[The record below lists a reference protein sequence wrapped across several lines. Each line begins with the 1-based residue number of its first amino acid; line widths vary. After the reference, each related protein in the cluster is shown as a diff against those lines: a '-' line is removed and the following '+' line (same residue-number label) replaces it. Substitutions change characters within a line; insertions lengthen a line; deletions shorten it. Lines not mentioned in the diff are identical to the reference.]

1 MTTRLLSTAE
11 RDEASRVFGLSLRL
25 EAVRLDEGVRWT
37 STVAGWHARLRGL
50 PPPSAH
56 AITLG
61 YHVYMPVVLET
72 SQARIVSGDI
82 NDMGWLIHELTH
94 AWQFQHVGWAY
105 LAQAIGEQVRLGPKA
120 YDYGG
125 EAGLRAAHAAGL
137 RFAHFKREQQ
147 ADMARDFYFALKRG
161 RDVSAWQPYMLE
173 LQAA

>member
-1 MTTRLLSTAE
+1 MTSRLLSSSE
-11 RDEASRVFGLSLRL
+11 RNEASRVFGLSLRL
-25 EAVRLDEGVRWT
+25 DAVRVHEGVSWT
-37 STVAGWHARLRGL
+37 STVARWHNQLRGL
-50 PPPSAH
+50 PPPSAN

-72 SQARIVSGDI
+72 STARIEAGDI

-94 AWQFQHVGWAY
+94 AWQYQHAGWVY
-105 LAQAIGEQVRLGPKA
+105 LAQAIGEQVRLGPRA

-125 EAGLRAAHAAGL
+125 EAGLRTALAAGQ
-137 RFAHFKREQQ
+137 RFAQFKREQQ
-147 ADMARDFYFALKRG
+147 ADMARDYYFAQKRG